1 MGGGQT
7 GLSASAQ
14 RVQEVLEAKGVE
26 LKVMEL
32 PGSTRTAQEA
42 AHAAGCEI
50 GQIVKSLVFKGAK
63 SGEAVLVLT
72 SGSNRV
78 DESRLSEE
86 LGEPFGM
93 ADADFVRETTGF
105 SIGGVP
111 PVGHRSEI
119 STYIDED
126 LMGYGNIWAAA
137 GTPRAIFKLTPDELV
152 HITGGKITA
161 VT

>member
-1 MGGGQT
+1 MGGGQS

-14 RVQEVLEAKGVE
+14 RVQEALEAKGVT
-26 LKVMEL
+26 LQVMEL

-50 GQIVKSLVFKGAK
+50 GQIVKSLVFQADT
-63 SGEAVLVLT
+63 SGDAVLVLT

-78 DESRLSEE
+78 DESRVSEE
-86 LGEPFGM
+86 LGEPLGL

-111 PVGHRSEI
+111 PVGHRSSI
-119 STYIDED
+119 STFIDED
-126 LMGYGNIWAAA
+126 LMEYEFIWAAA

-152 HITGGKITA
+152 RITGGTIITVA
-161 VT
+161 

>member
-1 MGGGQT
+1 MGGGQS

-14 RVQEVLEAKGVE
+14 RVQEALEAKGVA

-50 GQIVKSLVFKGAK
+50 GQIVKSLIFKGGN

-78 DESRLSEE
+78 DESRVSEE
-86 LGEPFGM
+86 LGEPLGL

-105 SIGGVP
+105 AIGGVA

-126 LMGYGNIWAAA
+126 LMGYEYIWAAA
-137 GTPRAIFKLTPDELV
+137 GTPRAIFKLTPVELI
-152 HITGGKITA
+152 HITGGKIIT

>member
-1 MGGGQT
+1 MGDGQS

-14 RVQEVLEAKGVE
+14 RVQEALEARGVA
-26 LKVMEL
+26 LRVMEL

-42 AHAAGCEI
+42 ADAAGCEI
-50 GQIVKSLVFKGAK
+50 GQIVKSLVFKGGK

-78 DESRLSEE
+78 NEARVSEE
-86 LGEPFGM
+86 LGESLGL
-93 ADADFVRETTGF
+93 ASADFVRETTGF
-105 SIGGVP
+105 AIGGVP
-111 PVGHRSEI
+111 PVGHPSSI
-119 STYIDED
+119 STFIDED
-126 LMGYGNIWAAA
+126 LMRYEFIWAAA

-152 HITGGKITA
+152 RITAGKIIT

>member
-1 MGGGQT
+1 MGGGQS

-14 RVQEVLEAKGVE
+14 RVQEALEAKGVA

-42 AHAAGCEI
+42 AYAAGCEI
-50 GQIVKSLVFKGAK
+50 GQIVKSLIFKGSN

-78 DESRLSEE
+78 DEARVSEE
-86 LGEPFGM
+86 LGEPLGL

-105 SIGGVP
+105 AIGGVA

-119 STYIDED
+119 STYIDDD
-126 LMGYGNIWAAA
+126 LMGYEFIWAAA
-137 GTPRAIFKLTPDELV
+137 GTPRAIFKLSPGELV
-152 HITGGKITA
+152 RITGGKIIT

>member
-1 MGGGQT
+1 MGEGPS

-14 RVQEVLEAKGVE
+14 RVQEALEARGVA
-26 LKVMEL
+26 LRVMEL

-42 AHAAGCEI
+42 AAAAGCEI
-50 GQIVKSLVFKGAK
+50 GQIVKSLVFKGGK

-78 DESRLSEE
+78 NEARVSEE
-86 LGEPFGM
+86 LGESLGL
-93 ADADFVRETTGF
+93 ASADFVRETTGF
-105 SIGGVP
+105 AIGGVP
-111 PVGHRSEI
+111 PVGHPSSI
-119 STYIDED
+119 STFIDEE
-126 LMGYGNIWAAA
+126 LMRYEFIWAAA

-152 HITGGKITA
+152 RITAGKIIT